1 MGNLVSYARKVEG
14 DMYETANSRVC
25 AEVVLWMSKCLT
37 FWKWNL
43 KKVIFK
49 GPIDVKLFYKGL
61 QISLNVFKVNFQSTA
76 HPWGSVSVFAL
87 IQVRGHKM

>member
-1 MGNLVSYARKVEG
+1 MRQQTAGYVQKLC
-14 DMYETANSRVC
+14 YE
-25 AEVVLWMSKCLT
+25 CLNVWP
-37 FWKWNL
+37 FENENL